1 MRPLCLLLAVA
12 ATLPLRAAEP
22 TQPGV
27 LSYYLDVRVD
37 VDAQGKVL
45 HVEAPA
51 DFPEAVRDYVER
63 RVATWQYLPARENGV
78 AVSATTWVRVGMCAV
93 PVAEGYRMGLDFKG
107 NGPGNLSSSTGF
119 WPAPKYPLDAQR
131 RDLGGS
137 FTVHFAI
144 QDDGSAKVT
153 SIDPN
158 DEDSRR
164 YLGWFRDGLNAW
176 VAEMHFQPE
185 LVNGRPVHTEM
196 KIPVTFISRAGS
208 SPPTPAE
215 RQAESEARALTS
227 RECLAASLPM
237 GLVPV
242 AQNSPVKV
250 TPMPEVRAGA
260 GS

>member
-63 RVATWQYLPARENGV
+63 RVATWQYLPAHENGI
-78 AVSATTWVRVGMCAV
+78 AVSATTWVRVGMCAL

-107 NGPGNLSSSTGF
+107 NGPGSLNSLTGF
-119 WPAPKYPLDAQR
+119 WSPPQYPMDAMR
-131 RDLGGS
+131 RGVGGS
-137 FTVHFAI
+137 YTVHFAI

-153 SIDPN
+153 ALEA
-158 DEDSRR
+158 EDKDGKRHLS
-164 YLGWFRDGLNAW
+164 WFRDGLNRW
-176 VAEMHFQPE
+176 VSDMRYQPE

-196 KIPVTFISRAGS
+196 KIRVSFRSGDDPL
-208 SPPTPAE
+208 PTPAE

-227 RECLAASLPM
+227 RECLAAAGPT

-250 TPMPEVRAGA
+250 TPSPAAPAGA